1 MSLSDT
7 IRVPQ
12 GDTQILPFSVEDGG
26 GSVDLGGATI
36 EWALYDGDNKVLSL
50 SDSGVAI
57 QNRDDP
63 NGTFEV
69 EIGAGA
75 TDTVTPGNYNEQIR
89 VIDKSGKQS
98 TFSGEVRLQPAN
110 A

>member
-7 IRVPQ
+7 IRFPK
-12 GDTQILPFSVEDGG
+12 GDTQILPFSVQE
-26 GSVDLGGATI
+26 GSGSFDLAGATI
-36 EWALYDGDNKVLSL
+36 EWALYGGDNKVLSL

-57 QNRDDP
+57 QNRDDA

-69 EIGAGA
+69 KISAGA
-75 TDTVTPGNYNEQIR
+75 TDAVTPGNYKEQIR

-98 TFSGEVRLQPAN
+98 TFGGEIRLQPAN
-110 A
+110 V